1 MTDDPYFE
9 EDRMFGYMV
18 ACARCGATGN
28 SEIFYLEE
36 EDEDVDYLIDIIKSI
51 EKKEA
56 KAEADMKK
64 KQEKHL
70 RPFF

>member
-36 EDEDVDYLIDIIKSI
+36 EDEWECPDCWKRGNARKADVLIGELS
-51 EKKEA
+51 
-56 KAEADMKK
+56 
-64 KQEKHL
+64 
-70 RPFF
+70 R